1 MRIDPHLQTRR
12 EVREFYTGGWPGA
25 IASPPELT
33 GSDPAAYPDGMSAIQ
48 VVGVGGIGCAVGYAL
63 RAAGVPVTFVD
74 ANPRKV
80 EAGRRDG
87 VRVDD
92 RPPLPADFMPFEDWN
107 APPGSTVLLCT
118 KCYDNAAVLA
128 KLPPTVKLV
137 PIQNGFDPQL
147 AAHGH
152 EFEGIASFVS
162 ECAAD
167 RPHTRITRPG
177 ELHLGPRSQSPGTAV
192 PGFFRAL
199 SGNELFTTRLVPAV
213 EPFKHAKLMYNAA
226 ISPLAA
232 AAGID
237 NGQLLSVPTARRLF
251 FALLQENYR
260 ILSAVGVELGK
271 VGPFRPRT
279 VAWIL
284 RRKWLAGLMAKGF
297 EPSLRGTYCS
307 MAGEI
312 QKGRT
317 EIDNYNGH
325 LIRLAD
331 RHGTPCPLNRA
342 VYDLVT
348 RMTAERATPRLEV
361 FDELFAKIAVSRVA

>member
-1 MRIDPHLQTRR
+1 MDAIHII
-12 EVREFYTGGWPGA
+12 GA
-25 IASPPELT
+25 
-33 GSDPAAYPDGMSAIQ
+33 
-48 VVGVGGIGCAVGYAL
+48 GGIGCAVGYAL
-63 RAAGVPVTFVD
+63 RAAGVPIVFVE
-74 ANPRKV
+74 ANPAKV

-87 VRVDD
+87 VRADA
-92 RPPLPADFMPFEDWN
+92 RPPLPAEFAHFAEWE
-107 APPGSTVLLCT
+107 PPSGATVLLCT

-128 KLPPTVKLV
+128 KVPAGIALI
-137 PIQNGFDPQL
+137 PIQNGFDPRL

-152 EFEGIASFVS
+152 AFEGIASFVS

-167 RPHTRITRPG
+167 RPHTRITRAG
-177 ELHLGPRSQSPGTAV
+177 ALHLGGSKQSPPIAMG
-192 PGFFRAL
+192 GL
-199 SGNELFTTRLVPAV
+199 SGANLFSVRLVRHI
-213 EPFKHAKLMYNAA
+213 EPIKHTKLMYNAA

-237 NGQLLSVPTARRLF
+237 NGQLLSVPAARRLF

-260 ILSAVGVELGK
+260 ILNTASIELGK
-271 VGPFRPRT
+271 VGPFHPRT

-284 RRKWLAGLMAKGF
+284 RRRWLAGLMAKFF

-325 LIRLAD
+325 LIRRAE
-331 RHGTPCPLNRA
+331 RTGTPCPLNRA

-348 RMTAERATPRLEV
+348 RMTAERAEPRREV
-361 FDELFAKIAVSRVA
+361 LDELFSGSPVGAAAKRVA